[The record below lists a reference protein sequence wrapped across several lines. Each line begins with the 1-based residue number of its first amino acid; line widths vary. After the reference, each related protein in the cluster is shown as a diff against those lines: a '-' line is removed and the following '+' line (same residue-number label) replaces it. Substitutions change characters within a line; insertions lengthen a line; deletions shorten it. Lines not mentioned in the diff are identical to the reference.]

1 MGLSTFNLSTLYKR
15 SPLKVLTIA
24 VSSIFGLAACMTTQT
39 MSDASQDKIQASK
52 QYADGKFINTNKTS
66 EQNLSKMWTAGKD
79 FLFNK
84 HDRAVP
90 TLPLPIKPVEITSF
104 DLSDSKALRFTRLGH
119 SSMMIQISGKIVLTD
134 PVFSER
140 TSPVQWAG
148 PKRFHPVPLNINDLP
163 EVEAVVISHNH
174 FDHLDQGSINQLKN
188 KVNHFVVPL
197 GIGQT
202 LLNWGV
208 AADKITELDWWDAI
222 KFNDI
227 ELVATPAQHFS
238 GRGLFDRDETLWASW
253 VIRNSDHALFF
264 SGDTG
269 YFDGFKQI
277 GEKYG
282 PFDYAFMECGAY
294 NQIWRDIHMMPEDTM
309 QAFKDING
317 KVLIPVHNGTFD
329 LSTHAWFD
337 PFLQIEKLAQENNVT
352 LMTPVMG
359 EIIDKQHT
367 FINYAWWEPY
377 LSEEAKISLKKMREL
392 ELVKASTVVENQ
404 LN

>member
-1 MGLSTFNLSTLYKR
+1 MRRLAIAALSAITASVALVIGCSHTPVMNESDLS
-15 SPLKVLTIA
+15 
-24 VSSIFGLAACMTTQT
+24 
-39 MSDASQDKIQASK
+39 KIETSN
-52 QYADGKFINTNKTS
+52 QYANGKFNNAAKIA
-66 EQNLSKMWTAGKD
+66 QQDLSKMWSAGKD

-84 HDRAVP
+84 HKRAVP
-90 TLPLPIKPVEITSF
+90 TLPLPIKPVEVTSF
-104 DLSDSKALRFTRLGH
+104 DLADKQALRFTRLGH
-119 SSMMIQISGKIVLTD
+119 SSLMIQIDGKIILTD

-148 PKRFHPVPLNINDLP
+148 PKRFHPVPLSANDLP
-163 EVEAVVISHNH
+163 EVEAVIISHNH
-174 FDHLDQGSINQLKN
+174 YDHLDHGSIKTLKE
-188 KVNHFVVPL
+188 KVKHFVVPL
-197 GIGQT
+197 GIGQA
-202 LLNWGV
+202 LLDWGV
-208 AADKITELDWWDAI
+208 DKDKITELDWWDNI
-222 KFNDI
+222 QLDGI

-253 VIRNSDHALFF
+253 VIRNKDHSLYF

-269 YFDGFKQI
+269 YFEGFKEI

-309 QAFKDING
+309 QAFKDVQG

-337 PFLQIEKLAQENNVT
+337 PFLQIEKLAVENNVQ

-359 EIIDKQHT
+359 EIIDKQQS

-377 LSEEAKISLKKMREL
+377 LSEEAKITLKEMRSKEL
-392 ELVKASTVVENQ
+392 AESTSVAKHA